1 MEFKLIN
8 GIFNFNYHIYRC
20 NFNKFIGNNNILII
34 FCNQVMNNM
43 VAASTDLSNKIN
55 YKLHSV

>member
-1 MEFKLIN
+1 
-8 GIFNFNYHIYRC
+8 
-20 NFNKFIGNNNILII
+20 
-34 FCNQVMNNM
+34 MNNM